1 MFADTRRVSQLLHHR
16 SLTVAVIA
24 LFFAVLALGFLME
37 HGYRLHHQ
45 RTAFLRQSSIA
56 AALGVLYCTFTLVLL
71 LKDNRSGYPSFRC
84 SLATLLW
91 ALACFPI
98 LLLTAVVVREL
109 VR

>member
-1 MFADTRRVSQLLHHR
+1 MRRVSQLLHHR
-16 SLTVAVIA
+16 SLTMSVIS
-24 LFFAVLALGFLME
+24 LFFALLALGFLME
-37 HGYRLHHQ
+37 HGYRLHQH
-45 RTAFLRQSSIA
+45 RIAFLRQSGIA
-56 AALGVLYCTFTLVLL
+56 AALGMLYCAFTLILL

-98 LLLTAVVVREL
+98 LLLTAFVVREL